1 MDFIFL
7 LSKKGIL
14 TKMNRRL
21 LKKILI
27 LLLFTFI
34 FILPT
39 YHAYASNS
47 KTEALN
53 LYSEAAVLIDA
64 KTGSILYSKDSDKKM
79 YPASTTKIL
88 TAIIALE
95 KCNLNDMVTVSKSAV
110 LAIPSG
116 YSSAYLS
123 EGEQISV
130 RDLLSVFLV
139 HSAND
144 AGYVLAEYISGS
156 IEEFAVLMNEKA
168 LEIGCTNTH
177 FTNPSGIHDEN
188 HYTTAYDLSLIA
200 KYCMENSTFRN
211 YVSLKT
217 CTINSTNKSDSRT
230 YANTNDLLNPS
241 SKYYLENCTGIKTGY
256 TSEAKNCLISS
267 YSKDDLE
274 LICVVLG
281 ADQTE
286 NGDSARY
293 VDSISLFDYGVSHFS
308 VKTFAQKNDIMESIQ
323 IANGTKDTRNLDLIL
338 QDSLS
343 GLIKNDSEIPNPTIV
358 LNENLSAPIAKNSV
372 VGTITYTIDDVSY
385 TQNLLASHD
394 VTEDSFLI
402 FIFKIILGI
411 IIVFILIQII
421 FSKTKKK
428 KKRKHKYNRHY

>member
-1 MDFIFL
+1 
-7 LSKKGIL
+7 
-14 TKMNRRL
+14 MNRRR

-27 LLLFTFI
+27 FLLILIFT
-34 FILPT
+34 LPT
-39 YHAYASNS
+39 YIAYANNDESQD
-47 KTEALN
+47 LN

-95 KCNLNDMVTVSKSAV
+95 KCNLSDIVTVSRSAV
-110 LAIPSG
+110 LAIPAG

-168 LEIGCTNTH
+168 LAIGCTDTH
-177 FTNPSGIHDEN
+177 FTNPSGIHDEE

-200 KYCMENSTFRN
+200 KYCMENPTFRN
-211 YVSLKT
+211 YVSLES
-217 CTINSTNKSDSRT
+217 CTIGSTNKSDART
-230 YANTNDLLNPS
+230 YVNTNDLINPS
-241 SKYYLENCTGIKTGY
+241 SKYYLENCIGIKTGY
-256 TSEAKNCLISS
+256 TSEARNCLISA
-267 YSKDDLE
+267 YAQDDLE
-274 LICVVLG
+274 FICVILG
-281 ADQTE
+281 AGQTE

-293 VDSISLFDYGVSHFS
+293 VDSIALFDYGISNFS
-308 VKTFAQKNDIMESIQ
+308 MQTLAQKDEVIETIE

-343 GLIKNDSEIPNPTIV
+343 GLLKNNSEIPNPSIV

-372 VGTITYTIDDVSY
+372 VGTVTYLVDDVAY

-394 VTEDSFLI
+394 VAEDSFLV
-402 FIFKIILGI
+402 FIFKVILGI
-411 IIVFILIQII
+411 ILVLALILTI
-421 FSKTKKK
+421 FSKTKNK
-428 KKRKHKYNRHY
+428 KKRKRKYYRHY